1 MLYLFTSDP
10 IWKSIKD
17 YNILDRPLSEW
28 VQFKDLLQE
37 KPRNAADTLIVN
49 SKGITFP
56 LDWMNFAPPYLLP
69 EYLML
74 NEDTLAALVLF
85 KVGEFDLAFSTV
97 ANNGALA
104 RELSLLRNFQV
115 EGMMD
120 PNAIGVETYQEFDD
134 YRLMHN
140 HAICRQYQS
149 EGAYSFSET
158 SYFFKEAIATAPN
171 EEYSAFT
178 SHHYALY
185 LLDNHMLDEAL
196 EVLHSIDSKSISK
209 DAFIALQMDKVHAWI
224 PQLQPPYEES
234 LLQQIKDTLWEA
246 VLYFEKMR
254 RQLDHAQALME
265 AAYIANISK
274 SFAES
279 LGYYSKAIDLFEQ
292 EGFEE
297 FAFEG
302 HLKKG
307 QLLFTWAQ
315 NGNPQFY
322 KAAMDAY
329 QKAIRFFNKEDFP
342 FVYAEIQEHLGII
355 YSEIPDEI
363 KKKSIWAAV
372 SSSSFQ
378 EALQIF
384 SKSEYPYE
392 YARVCN
398 HYANALTKYPDAI
411 HSDNFDKALYFY
423 QEALEIRN
431 AENYPLER
439 TFTLMNFLEASWYAN
454 NGENEH
460 NPDRLKDME
469 NKVAEVLALSTDPQ
483 VLSDARL
490 HADKL
495 ELLRELLMGEQNV

>member
-1 MLYLFTSDP
+1 MLYLFTTQEK
-10 IWKSIKD
+10 WKTLEGFT
-17 YNILDRPLSEW
+17 ILDRPLNEW
-28 VQFKDLLQE
+28 VEFKDLLQE
-37 KPRNAADTLIVN
+37 KPRNAADTLIVHA
-49 SKGITFP
+49 KGITFP
-56 LDWMNFAPPYLLP
+56 LDWMNHAPPYLLP
-69 EYLML
+69 EFLML
-74 NEDTLAALVLF
+74 HEDNLAALVLF
-85 KVGEFDLAFSTV
+85 KVGEYDLAFSTI
-97 ANNGALA
+97 ADNGALA
-104 RELSLLRNFQV
+104 RELILLRDFQ
-115 EGMMD
+115 ENGLMD
-120 PNAIGVETYQEFDD
+120 PSAIGVETYQEFDD

-140 HAICRQYQS
+140 HAICRQYQM
-149 EGAYSFSET
+149 EGEFTFSET

-171 EEYSAFT
+171 EEYRAFT

-185 LLDNHMLDEAL
+185 LLDNDKSD
-196 EVLHSIDSKSISK
+196 EVLEILQSIDSKSISK
-209 DAFIALQMDKVHAWI
+209 DAAVALQMDRVHAWI
-224 PQLQPPYEES
+224 SQLQPPYDEYLLGKIKEE
-234 LLQQIKDTLWEA
+234 LWEA
-246 VLYFEKMR
+246 VVYFDKSGR
-254 RQLDHAQALME
+254 FLDHAQALIE

-279 LGYYSKAIDLFEQ
+279 LGYYSKAIELFER

-322 KAAMDAY
+322 RAAMDAY
-329 QKAIRFFNKEDFP
+329 QKAIRFFNKEHFP

-378 EALQIF
+378 EALLIF
-384 SKSEYPYE
+384 SKDEYPYE

-411 HSDNFDKALYFY
+411 HSDNFDKALFYY
-423 QEALEIRN
+423 QEALSIRD
-431 AENYPLER
+431 AENYRLER
-439 TFTLMNFLEASWYAN
+439 TLTLMNFLEASWYAN
-454 NGENEH
+454 NGDNEN

-469 NKVAEVLALSTDPQ
+469 EKVDEILALSTDPQ
-483 VLSDARL
+483 LKADAYR
-490 HADKL
+490 HRDKL
-495 ELLRELLMGEQNV
+495 NVLKQLLT